1 MEIGTVVD
9 VLGPMLFNRF
19 SVWDLMLKKAR
30 LTYNVHAMDAVVRD
44 TESILLELK
53 LLLENCFDH
62 LEESES
68 VPVFLVSQNFNFVFN
83 FNFRKYGTRS
93 P

>member
-68 VPVFLVSQNFNFVFN
+68 MTCFPICYFF
-83 FNFRKYGTRS
+83 
-93 P
+93 